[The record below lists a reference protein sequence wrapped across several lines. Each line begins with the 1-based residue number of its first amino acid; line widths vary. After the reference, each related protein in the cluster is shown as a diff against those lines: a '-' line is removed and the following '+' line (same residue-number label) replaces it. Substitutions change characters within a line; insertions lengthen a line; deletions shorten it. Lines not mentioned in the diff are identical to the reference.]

1 VALKLIKP
9 GLGSREV
16 LAAHAAMLAAY
27 GPGNLRTTGAA
38 SSLAALYEA
47 WGRPAE
53 AARYRAS

>member
-27 GPGNLRTTGAA
+27 GADNPRTTGA
-38 SSLAALYEA
+38 SLAALYEA

-53 AARYRAS
+53 AARYRSS